1 MPFEIRPADA
11 VELPGGDPRG
21 SVLSDDDWRRVLA
34 LARRHGFDPRA
45 EYEGQLFPESGETGA
60 LGIAAAQE
68 LAVALSEALREE
80 TAPGGEGTGEA
91 PGDAT
96 GEGGI
101 RVGPPD
107 DPGLQVEWA
116 TVRGVGEVAESG
128 SVTITRLS

>member
-1 MPFEIRPADA
+1 MNAAEPSGE
-11 VELPGGDPRG
+11 DPRT

-34 LARRHGFDPRA
+34 LARRHGFDPRG
-45 EYEGQLFPESGETGA
+45 EYDGLLFPEPGESGA

-101 RVGPPD
+101 RVGPPGE
-107 DPGLQVEWA
+107 PSLQAEWA

-128 SVTITRLS
+128 SVTVSRLP

>member
-1 MPFEIRPADA
+1 MNAAEPTGE
-11 VELPGGDPRG
+11 DPRT

-34 LARRHGFDPRA
+34 LARRHGFDPRG
-45 EYEGQLFPESGETGA
+45 EYDGLLFPESGESGA

-91 PGDAT
+91 SGDAT

-101 RVGPPD
+101 RVGPPGE
-107 DPGLQVEWA
+107 PSLQVEWA

-128 SVTITRLS
+128 LVTISRLP

>member
-1 MPFEIRPADA
+1 MPYEVRPADPISPTG
-11 VELPGGDPRG
+11 EDPRA

-34 LARRHGFDPRA
+34 LARRHGFDPGG
-45 EYEGQLFPESGETGA
+45 EYDPLLHPEPGASGA

-80 TAPGGEGTGEA
+80 TAPAGE
-91 PGDAT
+91 

-101 RVGPPD
+101 RVGPAD
-107 DPGLQVEWA
+107 EPGLQVDWA

-128 SVTITRLS
+128 SVTVSRLP